1 MKHFPLWIALLTSER
16 RDNYWWFFFAVTPS
30 PAPPAAM
37 SMSKKSKM
45 FQFINCRIRVR
56 IQDNRVL
63 VGKFLAFDRHM
74 NLVLAD
80 TDEFRTITVKGSK
93 EEKEEKRTLGLVL
106 LRGETV
112 LTISVDGALNKQA
125 QNTDR
130 VKQQEKG
137 QGLPGPGQ
145 ASGAARGLTGPTK
158 GVGGPAMAAMAP
170 MPMPPMFRGMPPPGP
185 GMMPHPGMPPPGMAG
200 MPPPP
205 GGQQ

>member
-1 MKHFPLWIALLTSER
+1 
-16 RDNYWWFFFAVTPS
+16 
-30 PAPPAAM
+30 M

-80 TDEFRTITVKGSK
+80 TEEFRTITSKGAK
-93 EEKEEKRTLGLVL
+93 EEKEEKRPLGLVL

-112 LTISVDGALNKQA
+112 LTITVDGALNKQP
-125 QNTDR
+125 QNADR
-130 VKQQEKG
+130 FKQQERG
-137 QGLPGPGQ
+137 QGQPGPGT
-145 ASGAARGLTGPTK
+145 AMSAARGLAGPVK
-158 GVGGPAMAAMAP
+158 GVGGPGAQSMMPAPAGPPVPFRGPSTPGGMMAP
-170 MPMPPMFRGMPPPGP
+170 PP
-185 GMMPHPGMPPPGMAG
+185 G

-205 GGQQ
+205 GMLPGMPPMGMRGPPGQPGMPPPRGY

>member
-1 MKHFPLWIALLTSER
+1 
-16 RDNYWWFFFAVTPS
+16 
-30 PAPPAAM
+30 M

-63 VGKFLAFDRHM
+63 AGKFLAFDRHM

-80 TDEFRTITVKGSK
+80 VEEFRTITSKGTK

-112 LTISVDGALNKQA
+112 LTITVDGALNKQP

-130 VKQQEKG
+130 VRQQERG
-137 QGLPGPGQ
+137 QGQPGPGS
-145 ASGAARGLTGPTK
+145 AAGAARGLAGPVR
-158 GVGGPAMAAMAP
+158 GVGGPGMANM
-170 MPMPPMFRGMPPPGP
+170 MPQPPMMGMPRGMMPPPPGIPPMPGRGP
-185 GMMPHPGMPPPGMAG
+185 PGRGMMPPPGMPG

-205 GGQQ
+205 GMPGMPPPPGMPGMPPPPRQ